1 MRGVLI
7 SAPSSNQGKTVIS
20 VGLLGLLRSK
30 FGQDA
35 IVGAKAGPDYID
47 TAYLGTAASVGLNL
61 DPWAMRPA
69 PRAQV
74 LQRQSSPMLL
84 VEGTMGLF
92 DGSIDA
98 GRGSSADLAKLLN
111 MPVILVVNAGGMS
124 QSAAAVVHGFAS
136 LDPAVRVAGVIFNRV
151 GSARH
156 EGMLR
161 QAMAKL
167 NVPVLGAV
175 PRSADLDLDSRH
187 LGLVQAGD
195 QISVQ
200 QAQKQW
206 AEVLRPHVDLGAIAN
221 IMAPVPV
228 DVAAEGPI
236 FDLAHNRRLAI
247 ADDAAFRFCYGHW
260 KQTGAQTF
268 SPLANQPVPQ
278 DAEFVFLPGGYPEL
292 HLPALARAD
301 VFWRSLRA
309 AADAGVPI
317 YGECGGYMVLGTGIQ
332 DEGGAW
338 TQTAGLLPFTT
349 SFKQRR
355 RHLGYR
361 LIEAM
366 TDTCLS
372 DAGMRFRG
380 HEFHYCSII
389 DQEEP
394 TLFRATDAK
403 GENEGWYGHSVGSVF
418 GSFMH
423 LIDQEA

>member
-20 VGLLGLLRSK
+20 VGLLGLLRSR
-30 FGQDA
+30 FGHDA

-47 TAYLGTAASVGLNL
+47 TAYLGTSTSIGLNL
-61 DPWAMRPA
+61 DPWAMRHNTM
-69 PRAQV
+69 AQ
-74 LQRQSSPMLL
+74 LLKRQSAPMVL

-111 MPVILVVNAGGMS
+111 MPVILVVNVGGMS
-124 QSAAAVVHGFAS
+124 QSAAAVVHGFAG
-136 LDPAVRVAGVIFNRV
+136 LDPAVKVAGVIFNRV
-151 GSARH
+151 GSERH

-161 QAMAKL
+161 DSMVKVG
-167 NVPVLGAV
+167 VPVLGAV
-175 PRSADLDLDSRH
+175 PRSADLGLDSRH

-200 QAQKQW
+200 QAQDQW
-206 AEVLRPHVDLGAIAN
+206 ANVLRPHVDLDAIAN
-221 IMAPVPV
+221 IMAPVSIE
-228 DVAAEGPI
+228 ATAGGL
-236 FDLAHNRRLAI
+236 FHLARGRRLAI

-260 KQTGAQTF
+260 KQTNAKTF

-317 YGECGGYMVLGTGIQ
+317 YGECGGYMVLGRGVQGET
-332 DEGGAW
+332 GAW

-349 SFKQRR
+349 SFKQRQ

-361 LIEAM
+361 RIESM
-366 TDTCLS
+366 TDTFLS
-372 DAGMRFRG
+372 DAGARFRG
-380 HEFHYCSII
+380 HEFHYCAIV

-394 TLFRATDAK
+394 TLFRATDAR
-403 GENEGWYGHSVGSVF
+403 GDNDGVHGHTAGSVF

-423 LIDQEA
+423 LIDQED